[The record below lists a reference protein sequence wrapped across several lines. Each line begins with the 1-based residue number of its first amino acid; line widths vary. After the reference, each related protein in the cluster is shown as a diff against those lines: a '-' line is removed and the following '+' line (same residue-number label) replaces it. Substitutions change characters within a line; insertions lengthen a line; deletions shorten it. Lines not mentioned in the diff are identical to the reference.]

1 MKHLTI
7 NGSKRTTGR
16 KADVREVRK
25 EGKVPCVVYGNGVEN
40 ISFAV
45 EEKALKGLT
54 DTPYSHIVDLDVEG
68 QKFTALLHDVQYHPV
83 TDRALHADFLVVDSK
98 KPAVVEVPVIITGNS
113 VGVRAGGKLQVSRR
127 KLRISG
133 LLENLPDD
141 LTVDVTPL
149 AIGKRITAGDLKF
162 DKISIVNPKATIIC
176 ACVST
181 RNAVA
186 EETEEGGE
194 EAAEQPAQE

>member
-1 MKHLTI
+1 MKHLAI
-7 NGSKRTTGR
+7 SGSKRTVGR
-16 KADVREVRK
+16 KADVREVRAA
-25 EGKVPCVVYGNGVEN
+25 GKVPCVVYGNGAEN

-45 EEKALKGLT
+45 DEKELKGLT
-54 DTPYSHIVDLDVEG
+54 HTPYCHIVDLDVDG
-68 QKFTALLHDVQYHPV
+68 QKFTALLHEVQYHPV
-83 TDRALHADFLVVDSK
+83 TDRALHADFLAVNESK
-98 KPAVVEVPVIITGNS
+98 PVVVEVPVIITGNS

-133 LLENLPDD
+133 LIKDLPDD

-162 DKISIVNPKATIIC
+162 DNISIVNPKATIIC
-176 ACVST
+176 SCLST

-186 EETEEGGE
+186 AAEETSES
-194 EAAEQPAQE
+194 QE

>member
-1 MKHLTI
+1 MKHLAI
-7 NGSKRTTGR
+7 SGSKRTVGR
-16 KADVREVRK
+16 KADVREVRAA
-25 EGKVPCVVYGNGVEN
+25 GKVPCVVYGNGAEN

-45 EEKALKGLT
+45 DEKELKNLT
-54 DTPYSHIVDLDVEG
+54 HTPYCHIVDLDVDG
-68 QKFTALLHDVQYHPV
+68 QKFTALLHEVQYHPV
-83 TDRALHADFLVVDSK
+83 TDRALHADFLAVSESK
-98 KPAVVEVPVIITGNS
+98 PVVVEVPVIITGNS

-133 LLENLPDD
+133 LIKDLPDD

-162 DKISIVNPKATIIC
+162 DNISIVNPKATIIC
-176 ACVST
+176 SCLST

-186 EETEEGGE
+186 
-194 EAAEQPAQE
+194 AAEESSEGQE